1 MASGSWTFGTSNQYI
16 QGGVWWYSSSNGASA
31 NSSTVRVE
39 VWFRRTNTGYTSY
52 GTINT
57 GVQCDSGVYWEN
69 GLSVSIQNNWVL
81 TNSHTYTVPHNSDGS
96 KNCYIRATGNANFSL
111 GSFDTSTTVTLD
123 KIPRYATIKTF
134 NVSDSDITQTSA
146 LFSWSTDVNVDE
158 AQYSLNGGSWTRFA
172 QPESTSGSLSLSDL
186 KPGTTYSIK
195 IRVKRTDSQLWTESN
210 TKSFTTIPIASISN
224 DSIDFNIGSDL
235 VINFTNSDKNKSFLA
250 LQIEKTDGTWEEV
263 IRTDEVLPLNNETS
277 YTWDLS
283 SNTTLLYSKV
293 PTRNKANIRIICG
306 TTINSTVYDNSESP
320 KTGIMS
326 VVNSNPTFST
336 YSYGDANTA
345 TQSVLGNTSYMPEK
359 YGDMQAHIST
369 SNKAT
374 AKNQATIT
382 KYVAIIKNSD
392 GKTVISKEATYSS
405 TDQVDFIFGAIT
417 TSGTYTINIY
427 AIDSRGN
434 ASSTIQKTF
443 YVLPYHQPTA
453 TIELSRLNDYE
464 QETVI
469 KITAYYSK
477 LKVGSTNKN
486 TTFNVKYR
494 YAEAGTTLSGNYTA
508 VTGWSSSDYGDSDI
522 KATMSQN
529 PFVNLNDNSNNS
541 YTFEFQITDKF
552 SMVMDTK
559 SIEQGI
565 PLTFQGVNGQM
576 SIGMLPDIDSPAK
589 FQVASDIMATDTDG
603 TKKLVLEEIN
613 KTNVDLSYFQKS
625 LLDKIYP
632 VGSIYMSVSNVSPE
646 TFIGGTWVS
655 FGEGKTLIGVDS
667 SDDNFSTVESTGG
680 SKSHYHETGFGYD
693 GGSYYATN
701 VYGTDVIPTSAD
713 GSGYGFSGSS
723 IKATQVRV
731 SRTSKV
737 SNLSPYITC
746 YMWKRTA

>member
-1 MASGSWTFGTSNQYI
+1 MASGQWTFGTSNQYI
-16 QGGVWWYSSSNGASA
+16 QGLVQWSSSSNGSSA
-31 NSSTVRVE
+31 NSSTVSVC
-39 VWFRRTNTGYTSY
+39 VYFRRTNTGYTSY

-57 GVQCDSGVYWEN
+57 GVQCDSSVYWEN
-69 GLSVSIQNNWVL
+69 GLNVTIQNSWVL

-111 GSFDTSTTVTLD
+111 GSFDTSATVTLD

-158 AQYSLNGGSWTRFA
+158 AQYSLNGGSWIRFA
-172 QPESTSGSLSLSDL
+172 QPKSTSGSLSLSDL

-195 IRVKRTDSQLWTESN
+195 IRVKRTDSQLWTESS

-224 DSIDFNIGSDL
+224 ESINFNIGSDL

-277 YTWDLS
+277 YTWSLS
-283 SNTTLLYSKV
+283 SNATLLYSKV

-320 KTGIMS
+320 KTGVMS

-336 YSYGDANTA
+336 YSYGDANTT

-382 KYVAIIKNSD
+382 KYVAVVKNSD
-392 GKTVISKEATYSS
+392 GKAVISKEATYSS
-405 TDQVDFIFGAIT
+405 TAQVDFKFGAIT

-427 AIDSRGN
+427 AVDSRGN
-434 ASSTIQKTF
+434 TSSTIQKTF

-494 YAEAGTTLSGNYTA
+494 YAEAGTTLSGDYIA
-508 VTGWSSSDYGDSDI
+508 ITGWSSSDYGDSDI

-541 YTFEFQITDKF
+541 YTFEFQITDKL
-552 SMVMDTK
+552 STVIDTK
-559 SIEQGI
+559 PIEQGI

-576 SIGMLPDIDSPAK
+576 SIGMLPDIDSSAK

-603 TKKLVLEEIN
+603 TRKLILDEIN
-613 KTNVDLSYFQKS
+613 RINDGLSQTNNDLLNKIDELNRKKILYDTAITAAGTYTLTDSVENYSKIYVVISLYDNGSQPFTNIIPEELYGIASKIGIPPFSNSSYFLDTNILLSGNTAKITSFQKGS
-625 LLDKIYP
+625 AVSGARILKII
-632 VGSIYMSVSNVSPE
+632 GSN
-646 TFIGGTWVS
+646 
-655 FGEGKTLIGVDS
+655 
-667 SDDNFSTVESTGG
+667 
-680 SKSHYHETGFGYD
+680 
-693 GGSYYATN
+693 
-701 VYGTDVIPTSAD
+701 
-713 GSGYGFSGSS
+713 
-723 IKATQVRV
+723 
-731 SRTSKV
+731 
-737 SNLSPYITC
+737 
-746 YMWKRTA
+746 

>member
-16 QGGVWWYSSSNGASA
+16 QGGVWWYSSSNGSSA

-57 GVQCDSGVYWEN
+57 GVQCDSNVYWEN

-146 LFSWSTDVNVDE
+146 LLSWSTDVNVDE
-158 AQYSLNGGSWTRFA
+158 AQYSLNGSSWTRFA
-172 QPESTSGSLSLSDL
+172 QPESTNGSLSLSDL

-224 DSIDFNIGSDL
+224 DSIDFNIGNDL

-250 LQIEKTDGTWEEV
+250 LQVETTDGTWEEV
-263 IRTDEVLPLNNETS
+263 IRTDEVLPLNDETS
-277 YTWDLS
+277 YTWMLS
-283 SNTTLLYSKV
+283 NNAILLYSKV

-320 KTGIMS
+320 KTGVMS

-336 YSYGDANTA
+336 YSYGDANTT

-382 KYVAIIKNSD
+382 KYVAVVKNSD
-392 GKTVISKEATYSS
+392 GKAVISKEATYSS
-405 TDQVDFIFGAIT
+405 TAQVDFKFGAIT

-427 AIDSRGN
+427 AVDSRGN
-434 ASSTIQKTF
+434 TSSTIQKTF

-494 YAEAGTTLSGNYTA
+494 YAESGTTLSGNYTTI
-508 VTGWSSSDYGDSDI
+508 TGWSSSDYGDSDI

-541 YTFEFQITDKF
+541 YTFEFQITDKL
-552 SMVMDTK
+552 STVIDTK
-559 SIEQGI
+559 PIEQGI

-576 SIGMLPDIDSPAK
+576 SIGMLPDIDSSAK

-603 TKKLVLEEIN
+603 TRKLILDEIN
-613 KTNVDLSYFQKS
+613 KTNDGLSQTNNDLLNKVDELNRKTDDIPVMLADKMNLFYKS
-625 LLDKIYP
+625 FSQMTGNTSVDSKFNNCKVL
-632 VGSIYMSVSNVSPE
+632 VSAQSVSGTPYTGSNLWNV
-646 TFIGGTWVS
+646 TGIVS
-655 FGEGKTLIGVDS
+655 DGKLTIDAWG
-667 SDDNFSTVESTGG
+667 
-680 SKSHYHETGFGYD
+680 TGFVSGHVLSV
-693 GGSYYATN
+693 SYLL
-701 VYGTDVIPTSAD
+701 VV
-713 GSGYGFSGSS
+713 
-723 IKATQVRV
+723 
-731 SRTSKV
+731 
-737 SNLSPYITC
+737 
-746 YMWKRTA
+746 

>member
-16 QGGVWWYSSSNGASA
+16 QGGVWWYSSSNGSSA

-81 TNSHTYTVPHNSDGS
+81 TNSHTYTVPHNNDGS
-96 KNCYIRATGNANFSL
+96 KSCYIRATGNANFSL

-134 NVSDSDITQTSA
+134 NVLDSDITQTSA

-224 DSIDFNIGSDL
+224 DSIDFNIGSNL

-250 LQIEKTDGTWEEV
+250 LQIEKTNGTWEEV

-277 YTWDLS
+277 YTWALS
-283 SNTTLLYSKV
+283 SNATLLYSKV

-326 VVNSNPTFST
+326 VIDSNPTFST
-336 YSYGDANTA
+336 YSYGDANTT

-382 KYVAIIKNSD
+382 KYVAVVKNSD
-392 GKTVISKEATYSS
+392 GKDVVSKEAIYSS
-405 TDQVDFIFGAIT
+405 TSQVDFAFGSIA

-427 AIDSRGN
+427 AVDSRGN
-434 ASSTIQKTF
+434 TSSTIQKTF

-494 YAEAGTTLSGNYTA
+494 YAEVGTTLSGNYTA
-508 VTGWSSSDYGDSDI
+508 ITGWSSSDYGDSDI

-541 YTFEFQITDKF
+541 YIFEFQITDKL
-552 SMVMDTK
+552 STIVDTK
-559 SIEQGI
+559 PIEQGI
-565 PLTFQGVNGQM
+565 PLTFQGTNGQM

-603 TKKLVLEEIN
+603 TRKLILDEIN
-613 KTNVDLSYFQKS
+613 KTNDALSQTNNDLSNCIAELNSKFVFKRQGDSEAGICMPHYIVITGTIVLSGANADYRQLFSASELLSKLKFYDPSISNFDSYKCVITTNNGDGNAAAIHFYAPEWWGSNNAYYQYF
-625 LLDKIYP
+625 YP
-632 VGSIYMSVSNVSPE
+632 A
-646 TFIGGTWVS
+646 T
-655 FGEGKTLIGVDS
+655 
-667 SDDNFSTVESTGG
+667 STQIRVNYCI
-680 SKSHYHETGFGYD
+680 HYL
-693 GGSYYATN
+693 
-701 VYGTDVIPTSAD
+701 
-713 GSGYGFSGSS
+713 
-723 IKATQVRV
+723 K
-731 SRTSKV
+731 
-737 SNLSPYITC
+737 L
-746 YMWKRTA
+746 

>member
-1 MASGSWTFGTSNQYI
+1 MASGYWYFNTSNQYI

-39 VWFRRTNTGYTSY
+39 VWFRRTNTGYSSY

-69 GLSVSIQNNWVL
+69 GLSVTIQNNWVL

-111 GSFDTSTTVTLD
+111 GSFDTSATVTLD
-123 KIPRYATIKTF
+123 KIPIYATIKTF

-158 AQYSLNGGSWTRFA
+158 AQYSLNGGSWIRFA
-172 QPESTSGSLSLSDL
+172 QPKSTSGSLSLSDL

-195 IRVKRTDSQLWTESN
+195 IRVKRTDSQLWTESS

-224 DSIDFNIGSDL
+224 DSIDFNIGDDL

-277 YTWDLS
+277 YTWSLS
-283 SNTTLLYSKV
+283 SNATLLYSKV
-293 PTRNKANIRIICG
+293 LTRNKANIRIICG

-320 KTGIMS
+320 KTGVMS

-336 YSYGDANTA
+336 YSYGDANTT

-382 KYVAIIKNSD
+382 KYVAVVKNSD
-392 GKTVISKEATYSS
+392 GKAVISKEATYSS
-405 TDQVDFIFGAIT
+405 TAQVDFKFGAIT

-427 AIDSRGN
+427 AVDSRGN
-434 ASSTIQKTF
+434 TSSTIQKTF

-494 YAEAGTTLSGNYTA
+494 YAESGTTLSGNYTTI
-508 VTGWSSSDYGDSDI
+508 TGWSSSDYGGSDI

-541 YTFEFQITDKF
+541 YTFEFQITDKL
-552 SMVMDTK
+552 STVIDTK
-559 SIEQGI
+559 PIEQGI

-576 SIGMLPDIDSPAK
+576 SIGMLPDIDSHAK

-603 TKKLVLEEIN
+603 TRKLILDEIS
-613 KTNVDLSYFQKS
+613 KTNDGLSQTNNDL
-625 LLDKIYP
+625 LNKIDELNRNIKI
-632 VGSIYMSVSNVSPE
+632 VESGSNSNGNYRKYSDGTLEMWGEVAFTNIAINNKDNWNYYSNQLTVNLPCASVTLPRITGTIRNDSGAWLSIPGTGLGYDFFKAWAYASSSVTSQYIWIMWHA
-646 TFIGGTWVS
+646 FGTW
-655 FGEGKTLIGVDS
+655 K
-667 SDDNFSTVESTGG
+667 
-680 SKSHYHETGFGYD
+680 
-693 GGSYYATN
+693 
-701 VYGTDVIPTSAD
+701 
-713 GSGYGFSGSS
+713 
-723 IKATQVRV
+723 
-731 SRTSKV
+731 
-737 SNLSPYITC
+737 
-746 YMWKRTA
+746 

>member
-16 QGGVWWYSSSNGASA
+16 QGGVWWYSSSNGSSA

-81 TNSHTYTVPHNSDGS
+81 TNSHTYTVPHNNDGS
-96 KNCYIRATGNANFSL
+96 KSCYIRATGNANFSL
-111 GSFDTSTTVTLD
+111 GSFDTSTYVTLD

-134 NVSDSDITQTSA
+134 NVLDSNITQTSA
-146 LFSWSTDVNVDE
+146 LLSWSTDVNVDE
-158 AQYSLNGGSWTRFA
+158 AQYSLNGSSWTRFA
-172 QPESTSGSLSLSDL
+172 QPESTNGSLSLSDL

-224 DSIDFNIGSDL
+224 DSIDFNIGNDL

-250 LQIEKTDGTWEEV
+250 LQVETTDGTWEEV
-263 IRTDEVLPLNNETS
+263 IRTDEVLPLNDETS
-277 YTWDLS
+277 YTWTLS
-283 SNTTLLYSKV
+283 NNAILLYSKV

-320 KTGIMS
+320 KTGVMS

-336 YSYGDANTA
+336 YSYGDANTT

-382 KYVAIIKNSD
+382 KYVAIVKNSD

-405 TDQVDFIFGAIT
+405 TAQVDFKFGAIT

-494 YAEAGTTLSGNYTA
+494 YAEAGTTLSGDYTA

-541 YTFEFQITDKF
+541 YTFEFQITDKL
-552 SMVMDTK
+552 STVIDTK
-559 SIEQGI
+559 PIEQGI

-576 SIGMLPDIDSPAK
+576 SIGMLPDIDSSAK
-589 FQVASDIMATDTDG
+589 FQVASDIMATDSDG
-603 TKKLVLEEIN
+603 TKVNILSKLNNVNNTLSSEIENIN
-613 KTNVDLSYFQKS
+613 KDINMINNNLSDKSINVITNSDVSQVYQIANIIFRSGTRVLSVGSSTRDWVKLFSLSELKSYFGDDIMSTRLSIFTYNGDSASVKS
-625 LLDKIYP
+625 HFYEPEFYSDGYVYQYFYP
-632 VGSIYMSVSNVSPE
+632 GITGSIRINYLMIYVKPS
-646 TFIGGTWVS
+646 
-655 FGEGKTLIGVDS
+655 
-667 SDDNFSTVESTGG
+667 
-680 SKSHYHETGFGYD
+680 
-693 GGSYYATN
+693 
-701 VYGTDVIPTSAD
+701 
-713 GSGYGFSGSS
+713 
-723 IKATQVRV
+723 
-731 SRTSKV
+731 
-737 SNLSPYITC
+737 
-746 YMWKRTA
+746 M

>member
-1 MASGSWTFGTSNQYI
+1 MASGYWYFNTSNQYI

-134 NVSDSDITQTSA
+134 NVLDSDITQTSA

-158 AQYSLNGGSWTRFA
+158 AQHSLNGGSWTRFA
-172 QPESTSGSLSLSDL
+172 QPKSTSGSLSLSDL

-277 YTWDLS
+277 YTWALS
-283 SNTTLLYSKV
+283 SNATLLYSKV

-306 TTINSTVYDNSESP
+306 TTINNTVYDNYESP
-320 KTGIMS
+320 KTGVMS

-336 YSYGDANTA
+336 YSYGDANTT

-382 KYVAIIKNSD
+382 KYVAVVKNSD
-392 GKTVISKEATYSS
+392 GKDVVSKESIYSS
-405 TDQVDFIFGAIT
+405 TSQVDFSFGSIA
-417 TSGTYTINIY
+417 TSGTYTIKIY
-427 AIDSRGN
+427 AVDSRGN
-434 ASSTIQKTF
+434 TSSTIQKTF

-494 YAEAGTTLSGNYTA
+494 YAEVGTL
-508 VTGWSSSDYGDSDI
+508 
-522 KATMSQN
+522 
-529 PFVNLNDNSNNS
+529 
-541 YTFEFQITDKF
+541 
-552 SMVMDTK
+552 
-559 SIEQGI
+559 
-565 PLTFQGVNGQM
+565 
-576 SIGMLPDIDSPAK
+576 
-589 FQVASDIMATDTDG
+589 
-603 TKKLVLEEIN
+603 
-613 KTNVDLSYFQKS
+613 
-625 LLDKIYP
+625 
-632 VGSIYMSVSNVSPE
+632 
-646 TFIGGTWVS
+646 
-655 FGEGKTLIGVDS
+655 
-667 SDDNFSTVESTGG
+667 
-680 SKSHYHETGFGYD
+680 
-693 GGSYYATN
+693 
-701 VYGTDVIPTSAD
+701 
-713 GSGYGFSGSS
+713 
-723 IKATQVRV
+723 
-731 SRTSKV
+731 
-737 SNLSPYITC
+737 
-746 YMWKRTA
+746 

>member
-16 QGGVWWYSSSNGASA
+16 QGLVQWSSSSNGSSA
-31 NSSTVRVE
+31 NSSTVSVC
-39 VWFRRTNTGYTSY
+39 VYFRRTNTGYTSY

-57 GVQCDSGVYWEN
+57 GVQCDSNVYWEN
-69 GLSVSIQNNWVL
+69 GLNVTIQNSWVL
-81 TNSHTYTVPHNSDGS
+81 TNARSYTVPHNSDGS

-134 NVSDSDITQTSA
+134 NVLDSDITQTSA

-172 QPESTSGSLSLSDL
+172 QPKSTSGSLSLSNL

-277 YTWDLS
+277 YTWGLS

-336 YSYGDANTA
+336 YSYGDANTT

-374 AKNQATIT
+374 AKNQATIA
-382 KYVAIIKNSD
+382 KYVAVVKNSD
-392 GKTVISKEATYSS
+392 GKDVVSKEAIYSS
-405 TDQVDFIFGAIT
+405 TSQVDFAFGSIA

-427 AIDSRGN
+427 AVDSRGN
-434 ASSTIQKTF
+434 TSSTIQKTF

-494 YAEAGTTLSGNYTA
+494 YAEVGTTLSGGYTTI
-508 VTGWSSSDYGDSDI
+508 TGWSSSDYGDSDI
-522 KATMSQN
+522 KVTMSQN

-541 YTFEFQITDKF
+541 YTFEFQITDKL
-552 SMVMDTK
+552 STIIDTK
-559 SIEQGI
+559 QIEQGI
-565 PLTFQGVNGQM
+565 PLTFQGTNGQM
-576 SIGMLPDIDSPAK
+576 SIGMLPDIDSFAK
-589 FQVASDIMATDTDG
+589 FQVASDIMATDSDG
-603 TKKLVLEEIN
+603 TRKLILDEIN
-613 KTNVDLSYFQKS
+613 KTNDGLSQTNNDLTNNFNLINNNISKISIDYIVEQGTSDDWYYRKYASGWAELWAYKTSSLTTISGQSSTGHVSLNYPFALTSQPKYFA
-625 LLDKIYP
+625 
-632 VGSIYMSVSNVSPE
+632 
-646 TFIGGTWVS
+646 S
-655 FGEGKTLIGVDS
+655 FGVNYDAFCWLTYVGANTEKMEAYGKGNGTSNGTTCWFSFYVIG
-667 SDDNFSTVESTGG
+667 
-680 SKSHYHETGFGYD
+680 KW
-693 GGSYYATN
+693 AN
-701 VYGTDVIPTSAD
+701 V
-713 GSGYGFSGSS
+713 
-723 IKATQVRV
+723 
-731 SRTSKV
+731 
-737 SNLSPYITC
+737 
-746 YMWKRTA
+746 